1 MVSIGNANSIIRMR
15 GSACFASWVRLLS
28 VARRGGS
35 SAYAHVILPHV
46 REDGSGQQPVAPMPG
61 GMPAVEC
68 LEGLVKSRFVP
79 VRMRLTTV
87 QAAQTAHRTR
97 GAVLHHFLTQ
107 RAALEKE
114 LGPSVCAHGSSLHEQ
129 VSGGLCQP
137 HLRAPGLA
145 QEGSSAARG

>member
-1 MVSIGNANSIIRMR
+1 M
-15 GSACFASWVRLLS
+15 RLLTG
-28 VARRGGS
+28 ARRDGS
-35 SAYAHVILPHV
+35 SVYADTILPRV
-46 REDGSGQQPVAPMPG
+46 REDGRGQQPIAPVPG

-68 LEGLVKSRFVP
+68 LEGSVQTGFVP

-87 QAAQTAHRTR
+87 QAAQTAHHGR